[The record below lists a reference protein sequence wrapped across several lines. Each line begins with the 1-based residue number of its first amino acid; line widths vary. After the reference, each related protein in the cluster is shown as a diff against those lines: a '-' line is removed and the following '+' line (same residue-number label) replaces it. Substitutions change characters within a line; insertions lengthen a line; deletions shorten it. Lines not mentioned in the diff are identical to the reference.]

1 MWKLAFTLAAAVGL
15 LTPAIADTF
24 PTKPVR
30 LIVPFQP
37 GGSDQLYRA
46 LSAELSTKWKQPVI
60 VENKPGADSLIGAEF
75 VARSPAD
82 GYTLLATVD
91 TTTVINRFLYKK
103 LPYDPDKSFAPISLL
118 AQTDFFIVANPKF
131 PASNLR
137 ELIAYVK
144 ANPGKVSFGSFAR
157 GSQAELMIHAINKR
171 ERTDILTVP
180 YKGVSLSLGAA
191 IAGDVQLASGG
202 YGVVGQHIK
211 AGKLKPLAMA
221 GRARDSFFPEV
232 STTAEQGAPYVLA
245 SIWYGLYAPAGT
257 PEAVVRQISQDVRAV
272 LQDREFA
279 QKHMLANGLTPVA
292 STPRELAE
300 RIAAD
305 VKLTA
310 ELVEAA
316 GIKPE

>member
-15 LTPAIADTF
+15 LAPASANTF
-24 PTKPVR
+24 PAKPVR
-30 LIVPFQP
+30 LIVPFQA

-46 LSAELSTKWKQPVI
+46 LAVELSNLWKQPVI
-60 VENKPGADSLIGAEF
+60 VENRPGADSLIGAEL
-75 VARSPAD
+75 VARAPAD

-118 AQTDFFIVANPKF
+118 AQTDFFIVANSKF

-137 ELIAYVK
+137 ELISYAK

-157 GSQAELMIHAINKR
+157 GSQADLMVHAINKR
-171 ERTDILTVP
+171 EQVDILTIP
-180 YKGVSLSLGAA
+180 YKGVSLSIGAA
-191 IAGDVQLASGG
+191 LAGDVQLASGG
-202 YGVVGQHIK
+202 YGVVGQHFK
-211 AGKLKPLAMA
+211 AGKLKPIAMA
-221 GRARDSFFPEV
+221 GKARNSFFPDV
-232 STTAEQGAPYVLA
+232 STTAEQGAPYAVA

-257 PEAVVRQISQDVRAV
+257 PEVIVQRISQDVRAV
-272 LQDREFA
+272 LQDRDFA
-279 QKHMLANGLTPVA
+279 QKHMVAHGLTPVA
-292 STPRELAE
+292 STPQGLAD

-310 ELVEAA
+310 DLVESAN
-316 GIKPE
+316 IKPE

>member
-1 MWKLAFTLAAAVGL
+1 MWKLTFTLAAAVGL
-15 LTPAIADTF
+15 LTPAFADTF

-75 VARSPAD
+75 VGRSPAD

-180 YKGVSLSLGAA
+180 YKGVSLSIGAA

-232 STTAEQGAPYVLA
+232 STTAEQGAPYALA

-292 STPRELAE
+292 STPGELAE

>member
-15 LTPAIADTF
+15 LAPAFADTF

-30 LIVPFQP
+30 LIVPFQA

-46 LSAELSTKWKQPVI
+46 LAIELSNKWKQPVI
-60 VENKPGADSLIGAEF
+60 VENRPGADSLIGAEF

-91 TTTVINRFLYKK
+91 TPTVINRFLFKK

-118 AQTDFFIVANPKF
+118 AQTDFFIVAHPKF

-137 ELIAYVK
+137 ELIAYAK

-157 GSQAELMIHAINKR
+157 GSQADLMIHAINKR
-171 ERTDILTVP
+171 ERIDILTVP
-180 YKGVSLSLGAA
+180 YKGVSLSIGAA

-202 YGVVGQHIK
+202 YGVVGQHFK

-221 GRARDSFFPEV
+221 GKARDSFFTDV
-232 STTAEQGAPYVLA
+232 STTAEQGAPYALA
-245 SIWYGLYAPAGT
+245 SIWYGLFVPA
-257 PEAVVRQISQDVRAV
+257 R
-272 LQDREFA
+272 
-279 QKHMLANGLTPVA
+279 N
-292 STPRELAE
+292 
-300 RIAAD
+300 
-305 VKLTA
+305 
-310 ELVEAA
+310 
-316 GIKPE
+316 

>member
-1 MWKLAFTLAAAVGL
+1 MLKLAFTLAAAAGL
-15 LTPAIADTF
+15 LTPAFADTF

-30 LIVPFQP
+30 LIVPFQA

-46 LSAELSTKWKQPVI
+46 LSVELSTKWKQPVI

-137 ELIAYVK
+137 DLIAYVK

-157 GSQAELMIHAINKR
+157 GSQADLMIHAINKR

-180 YKGVSLSLGAA
+180 YKGVSLSIGAA

-202 YGVVGQHIK
+202 YGVVGQHLK
-211 AGKLKPLAMA
+211 AGKLKPLAVA
-221 GRARDSFFPEV
+221 GKARDPFFPEV
-232 STTAEQGAPYVLA
+232 STTAEQGAPYALA

-257 PEAVVRQISQDVRAV
+257 PEAVVRQISQDVRAI

-292 STPRELAE
+292 STPRELAD
-300 RIAAD
+300 RIASD